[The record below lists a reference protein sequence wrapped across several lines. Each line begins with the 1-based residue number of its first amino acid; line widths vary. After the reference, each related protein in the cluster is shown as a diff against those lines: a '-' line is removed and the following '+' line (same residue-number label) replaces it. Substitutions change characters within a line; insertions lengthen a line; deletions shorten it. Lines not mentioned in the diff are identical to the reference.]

1 MALTSGADGN
11 RWQLLEDAPGF
22 LQSFDGGGVLQ
33 VRRPPTL
40 EFLRASRGKAFV
52 AFDEPGHGRLL
63 DGIMVVERIAFLG
76 VHDAAFFMVFPF
88 CSRSR
93 EAKNLAQRRTPRP
106 SCTLTV
112 SVVTPRRS
120 AISL

>member
-1 MALTSGADGN
+1 MALTSGAGGH
-11 RWQLLEDAPGF
+11 RWQFLEDRPGL
-22 LQSFDGGGVLQ
+22 LQSLHGGGMS
-33 VRRPPTL
+33 RARGPPAL
-40 EFLRASRGKAFV
+40 ELLRASRGKAFV

-63 DGIMVVERIAFLG
+63 DGIMVVERIAFMG

-112 SVVTPRRS
+112 SVVTPRRA